1 MGIAMGWGWGN
12 PTESYAR
19 GNAITY
25 NRVDRANQRLADG
38 GSVYTLSAQPGSTI
52 AYNYVSNQ
60 RLRDSPLY
68 HDGGSAG
75 FHDHHNVYDHLG
87 CTRPATQLANTGIS
101 AAGRHAGRPS
111 RHTRSSP
118 SSTPHRNCAR
128 TTRKL

>member
-1 MGIAMGWGWGN
+1 MGIAVVSFHESADIAGIWVAFFSRWQRYRCQQGWGWGN

-75 FHDHHNVYDHLG
+75 FHDHHNVYRM
-87 CTRPATQLANTGIS
+87 TIS
-101 AAGRHAGRPS
+101 AARDPRGSPTGGTHASG
-111 RHTRSSP
+111 
-118 SSTPHRNCAR
+118 
-128 TTRKL
+128 

>member
-75 FHDHHNVYDHLG
+75 FHDHHDVYDHLG
-87 CTRPATQLANTGIS
+87 CTRPAGEPDWWYSCQWVRETML
-101 AAGRHAGRPS
+101 S
-111 RHTRSSP
+111 R
-118 SSTPHRNCAR
+118 CC
-128 TTRKL
+128 LCDCCC

>member
-12 PTESYAR
+12 PTKSYAR

-68 HDGGSAG
+68 HDGRRPYHCPPPNQQLAGSA
-75 FHDHHNVYDHLG
+75 NQQ
-87 CTRPATQLANTGIS
+87 RPQVRSDIS
-101 AAGRHAGRPS
+101 S
-111 RHTRSSP
+111 
-118 SSTPHRNCAR
+118 
-128 TTRKL
+128 KLIEYSFKFF

>member
-1 MGIAMGWGWGN
+1 MGIAMGWGCGN

-87 CTRPATQLANTGIS
+87 CTRPAGEPDWWYSCQWVSEAMLSGFVS
-101 AAGRHAGRPS
+101 ATVAAQS
-111 RHTRSSP
+111 
-118 SSTPHRNCAR
+118 C
-128 TTRKL
+128 